1 MMNRLSKWIAA
12 AALVATALGWAA
24 TAAAQSAVDYSE
36 LKSRIERIEKEL
48 RTLQRAAARG
58 RVVAATEGEGTSGLA
73 PAQGHLLADM
83 EVRMSQ
89 LETEL
94 RQLTGQVEELIHRQG
109 RLERE
114 FQRFREDV
122 EFRFQDEGGPLPPA
136 EGENE
141 AGGGPPPGLV
151 PTETPAEQEEIL
163 EEERMVPALPQ
174 GTVTEQYDYAFSFLR
189 KGDYQSAQHAFEAF
203 LAAHPDH
210 ALAGNAQYWLG
221 ESYYV
226 RQMYPQAA
234 AAFLKGFQQYGDS
247 AKGPDNLL
255 KLGMTLAAM
264 GQTGEACSAFAE
276 LDSRYPNAPET
287 IRQRVAE
294 ESGRLNCG

>member
-1 MMNRLSKWIAA
+1 MMKRHIPWAA
-12 AALVATALGWAA
+12 AALIAVFTLAGSGPV
-24 TAAAQSAVDYSE
+24 AAQSAADYSE
-36 LKSRIERIEKEL
+36 LKARIEQIEKEL
-48 RTLQRAAARG
+48 RTLQRAAAQG
-58 RVVAATEGEGTSGLA
+58 RVVTRPASGEASSVPPG
-73 PAQGHLLADM
+73 QGHLLADM
-83 EVRMSQ
+83 EVRLSR

-94 RQLTGQVEELIHRQG
+94 RRLTGQIEELLHRQG
-109 RLERE
+109 HLERE
-114 FQRFREDV
+114 FKRFREDV
-122 EFRFQDEGGPLPPA
+122 EFRFQGANGPSTPA
-136 EGENE
+136 EGDR
-141 AGGGPPPGLV
+141 PPGLV
-151 PTETPAEQEEIL
+151 PTETPEEQEALL
-163 EEERMVPALPQ
+163 EEERTVPALPE
-174 GTVTEQYDYAFSFLR
+174 GTVSEQYDYAFSFLR
-189 KGDYQSAQHAFEAF
+189 KGDYPLAQHAFEAF
-203 LAAHPDH
+203 LAAHRDH

-276 LDSRYPNAPET
+276 LDSRYPDAPET

-294 ESGRLNCG
+294 ESARLNCS

>member
-1 MMNRLSKWIAA
+1 MMKRHIPWAA
-12 AALVATALGWAA
+12 AALIAVFGIWAA
-24 TAAAQSAVDYSE
+24 GPAAGQPAADYGA
-36 LKSRIERIEKEL
+36 LKSRIEQIEKEL
-48 RTLQRAAARG
+48 RTLQRAAAQG
-58 RVVAATEGEGTSGLA
+58 RVVTRSSDGEVSSIP

-83 EVRMSQ
+83 EVRLSQ

-94 RQLTGQVEELIHRQG
+94 RQLTGRVEELIHRQG

-122 EFRFQDEGGPLPPA
+122 EFRFQGADGADAPGEDEGEA
-136 EGENE
+136 EG
-141 AGGGPPPGLV
+141 ARLPGLV
-151 PTETPAEQEEIL
+151 PTETPGEQEELL

-174 GTVTEQYDYAFSFLR
+174 GTVSEQYDYAFSFLR
-189 KGDYQSAQHAFEAF
+189 KGDYPSAQHAFEAF

-210 ALAGNAQYWLG
+210 ALAGNAQYWIG

-264 GQTGEACSAFAE
+264 GQTKEACSAFAE
-276 LDSRYPNAPET
+276 LDSRYPGAPET

-294 ESGRLNCG
+294 ENARLNCG